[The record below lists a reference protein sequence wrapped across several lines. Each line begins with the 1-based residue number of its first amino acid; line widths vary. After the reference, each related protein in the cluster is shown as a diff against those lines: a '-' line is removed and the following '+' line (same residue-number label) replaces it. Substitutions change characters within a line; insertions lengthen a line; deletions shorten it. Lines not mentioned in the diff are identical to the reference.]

1 MSKLCSVCGTEN
13 RDEAQFCRACGTAF
27 AAAKAAA
34 APLPTASAANVCAEC
49 GFQNKP
55 GIRYCA
61 NCGMSLAGAPPARAA
76 TRRRLRPTRRM
87 RQRTAADFVSL
98 VRDGVALPDGARHR
112 PLGALRPA
120 GHPRHPRSRRGD
132 RAAPAGRRRIA
143 RRHARSAFQN
153 PPAPNRAPLILGI
166 VLAVLAVAGV
176 AAWLFMGSSNPA
188 PPVAAPTP
196 TSVTPPVAATP
207 TPAPPTAPPIIVE
220 EAPPATAPTSGERS
234 ARRARWSPPP
244 AAAAAPL
251 GTPPAAAA
259 PLPQLGDPA
268 VESAEAEAKRL
279 AAEKRR
285 DEGGEGQGRA
295 RRQGQG
301 RGRAARPGQRRR
313 SAARRA
319 GCAGEASRRG
329 SAARTAEHRGR
340 RRARRPL
347 RSGRRAACA
356 RSAPA
361 AARSPRRSASR
372 ASAALAEHANEQ
384 ICRQLREADERRRN
398 MQ

>member
-27 AAAKAAA
+27 SAAKAAA
-34 APLPTASAANVCAEC
+34 AAADGTAANVCAEC

-61 NCGMSLAGAPPARAA
+61 NCGMSLAGSAAGASADTATPSPDEAYGSGPPPLSYPSFATVSPYPTAHDTDHSSLFDQQATPDIPDPDAA
-76 TRRRLRPTRRM
+76 I
-87 RQRTAADFVSL
+87 
-98 VRDGVALPDGARHR
+98 
-112 PLGALRPA
+112 ALRQQE
-120 GHPRHPRSRRGD
+120 GD
-132 RAAPAGRRRIA
+132 EPHGD
-143 RRHARSAFQN
+143 SAVGFQN

-166 VLAVLAVAGV
+166 VLALLAVAGV
-176 AAWLFMGSSNPA
+176 AAWLFMGNSNTA

-196 TSVTPPVAATP
+196 TSVTPPIAATP

-220 EAPPATAPTSGERS
+220 EAPPATAATAAS
-234 ARRARWSPPP
+234 ATTPSAMVAPPP
-244 AAAAAPL
+244 AAAVPL

-285 DEGGEGQGRA
+285 DKAAKDKAEREAKAKATVDPRDQGNPAAAQRAEQDAQAKRRAEEAQRA
-295 RRQGQG
+295 RPSATVAPSPPVAQG
-301 RGRAARPGQRRR
+301 RGVREM
-313 SAARRA
+313 
-319 GCAGEASRRG
+319 CAGRGTIAEAVCQSRQCG
-329 SAARTAEHRGR
+329 
-340 RRARRPL
+340 
-347 RSGRRAACA
+347 
-356 RSAPA
+356 
-361 AARSPRRSASR
+361 
-372 ASAALAEHANEQ
+372 LAEHANEQ